1 MNLKKDTIIYGIP
14 SAFRGLIAFLLLPF
28 FTRVLTPD
36 EYGVFTM
43 LTLYNLFL
51 FIIFN
56 FGLSNSIGPIY
67 FKDDRLE
74 NKGLVISNSLFIAF
88 FSSTLI
94 FFSTYFFNDKILSI
108 LGLNLKFKY
117 ALIIYSLSTIFK
129 ILSLP
134 FDNFLKFE
142 SKSVFF
148 SASSIISIGIN
159 FFITAI
165 LILQFDM
172 GIFGFIYGNIF
183 GDFFFLLST
192 MIYSSKKIILKFNFT
207 IIKDLIKVGFPM
219 IPSGFVVYLFNE
231 HQRFILEDLSGLSS
245 LGVLTVI
252 LSICSVTG
260 ILFNAFGTAW
270 FPFFMSYKNK
280 FDRFTIIFEKLR
292 MDFIIVFGFICSL
305 FIVFYDSFVFLILP
319 KEYVPKV
326 TLAIGIVSSQ
336 FFYSYAT
343 LFYPIF
349 YFKEKLIY
357 ILFSQIISL
366 IISLPLT
373 YFLISFYDLN
383 GLALSYIFS
392 NLIIMI
398 SLYFSSILLIRV
410 RREKWAYSLIKL
422 NQIRPLLIYLVVLI
436 SFFIIDFK
444 IQAYNYLKAF
454 FVIFILITF
463 LILLIKNQKGIKLNY
478 YEKHL

>member
-1 MNLKKDTIIYGIP
+1 
-14 SAFRGLIAFLLLPF
+14 
-28 FTRVLTPD
+28 
-36 EYGVFTM
+36 
-43 LTLYNLFL
+43 
-51 FIIFN
+51 
-56 FGLSNSIGPIY
+56 
-67 FKDDRLE
+67 
-74 NKGLVISNSLFIAF
+74 
-88 FSSTLI
+88 
-94 FFSTYFFNDKILSI
+94 
-108 LGLNLKFKY
+108 
-117 ALIIYSLSTIFK
+117 
-129 ILSLP
+129 
-134 FDNFLKFE
+134 
-142 SKSVFF
+142 
-148 SASSIISIGIN
+148 
-159 FFITAI
+159 
-165 LILQFDM
+165 
-172 GIFGFIYGNIF
+172 
-183 GDFFFLLST
+183 
-192 MIYSSKKIILKFNFT
+192 
-207 IIKDLIKVGFPM
+207 
-219 IPSGFVVYLFNE
+219 
-231 HQRFILEDLSGLSS
+231 
-245 LGVLTVI
+245 
-252 LSICSVTG
+252 
-260 ILFNAFGTAW
+260 
-270 FPFFMSYKNK
+270 
-280 FDRFTIIFEKLR
+280 